1 MEYSKIRI
9 MVKAGDVPGTVGPS
23 RQGSR
28 DEGM

>member
-9 MVKAGDVPGTVGPS
+9 MVKAGDVSGTVDPS
-23 RQGSR
+23 RQGNG